1 MTQKFNRH
9 FVKSTIRGALR
20 KSWQSIPA
28 HRRVR
33 LMSGASG
40 VAITKIRGSMGE
52 ARTAPNFGLL
62 SIVVP
67 VYNVEQ
73 YLEECVLSIVGQRYK
88 RLQIILVDDGST
100 DGSLKIAKK
109 LARADRRIMVVSK
122 ENNGL
127 GSARNTGI
135 SHAKGRYLASVDSD
149 DIVPKDAYLLML
161 ESLNKTGSDFVVG
174 SINRLTGKKRSKPKW
189 AQEVHAE
196 DRLHIT
202 LSEYPEV
209 LHNVFAWNKVF
220 VKDFWDKSLVSFP
233 EGVLY
238 EDQELT
244 AKAYNEA
251 QAFDVL
257 KSVVYDWRIRSD
269 RSSIT
274 QQKDNV
280 VDLAD
285 RLLVTSR
292 VNDYLL
298 ASVSAATYEYWL
310 VKVLGTDLS
319 LYYVQIPR
327 VGDDYWRILQAR
339 LGHVLESVPPEVLE
353 KIDVHERILLNCIK
367 EDNRVDF
374 ERVIH
379 WNSENGRS
387 FPYELVSDRLYA
399 RPGYVQE
406 MGSVP
411 RSDLLATRPEQL
423 RIKGELDEIRPG
435 DNGLVEVYGCA
446 YVQGID
452 LQKMDLQPTFRLMN
466 VGTGESHPLKYSAR
480 TDPHIDV
487 RANDAWTS
495 YSNSSFKLLIQANEL
510 SNDIDCSFRQ
520 EWRLDISFNILGTTI
535 HGGLSSRSMT
545 GAGALFPLLA
555 VDDEGGRWICRY
567 STALG
572 LSFLRENYRCLMERV
587 SIKGRRVSCSMPGA
601 SGDSFSHLLFEC
613 RQLGLQAIGSKRSD
627 SSGDVSFDCNL
638 PELPKRVREFD
649 AYVWKVRAVTNEGR
663 AYDVGLRA
671 AIDRHQNSEDQC
683 CLLEVRP
690 SGLGYVQLS
699 DRRSIVRVENWSVD
713 TERETVSL
721 TIGYSEGSVS
731 PLQNVPRTYFA
742 NGRSQITAKSSS
754 WIVPGVTAE
763 HVFGL
768 RGPRWD
774 TLAASVESGMYTL
787 RHVGG
792 DESGSDQIQWTEVA
806 PSAQG
811 GLPEHHSTKN
821 VNLTLART
829 PQASALSLRIGPPLA
844 MSERGKLMQARLHR
858 SIPDLLME
866 PILDGAVLF
875 ESFGGKTI
883 GDSPLALFEEMIRR
897 GDTRPKYWSVSD
909 HSVVV
914 PQGAQAVIMYSK
926 EWYRVLHTA
935 EFLVNN
941 NNFPYFYRKHDKQKY
956 IQTWHG
962 TPLKRI
968 GNDIPTSTLS
978 LAYIK
983 LMKKESEYWDYLLAQ
998 NDFAARVLPNAFG
1011 YAGEVLNLGYPR
1023 NDILSSPDAETRSR
1037 EVREALGISAEK
1049 TVILYAPTWRDNS
1062 RNENNQY
1069 AFVNYLDVD
1078 KATSI
1083 LGENYVF
1090 LIRGHH
1096 NVAQQRTSL
1105 SGRNVLDVTSHPN
1118 INDLILASD
1127 CLVTDYSSIMFDYVV
1142 TGKPLFFLVPDMEA
1156 YRTQVR
1162 GFYFN
1167 FEEGAPGPLVGNTTA
1182 LVDHLL
1188 NNTASSSKADKYD
1201 EFCSSYAG
1209 RDDGLA
1215 SARVYERV
1223 WLSQL

>member
-1 MTQKFNRH
+1 MSKNVNQKFL
-9 FVKSTIRGALR
+9 KTKLRGVL
-20 KSWQSIPA
+20 KNSWRRIPA
-28 HRRVR
+28 HRRAR

-40 VAITKIRGSMGE
+40 VAITKIRRSIGKSSGGF
-52 ARTAPNFGLL
+52 NYGLL
-62 SIVVP
+62 SVVIP
-67 VYNVEQ
+67 VYNVEA
-73 YLEECVLSIVGQRYK
+73 YLEECVLSVVGQTYK

-100 DGSLKIAKK
+100 DGSLRLAKK
-109 LARADRRIMVVSK
+109 LARVDRRICVISK
-122 ENNGL
+122 KNNGL

-135 SHAKGRYLASVDSD
+135 ARARGKYIAFVDSD
-149 DIVPKDAYLLML
+149 DIVPKKAYQVML
-161 ESLNKTGSDFVVG
+161 ESLNTTGSDFVVG
-174 SINRLTGKKRSKPKW
+174 SINRLIGKKRSKPQW

-202 LSEYPEV
+202 LSEYPEI

-220 VKDFWDKSLVSFP
+220 IKEFWDKILISFP

-280 VDLAD
+280 VDLSD

-298 ASVSAATYEYWL
+298 ASVSTATYEYWL

-327 VGDDYWRILQAR
+327 VGDDYWRILQSR

-353 KIDVHERILLNCIK
+353 KVDVHERLLLNCIK
-367 EDNRVDF
+367 KDNRADF
-374 ERVIH
+374 ERIIY

-387 FPYELVSDRLYA
+387 FPYEVVSDRLYA

-406 MGSVP
+406 MGFVP
-411 RSDLLATRPEQL
+411 SSDLLATRPENL
-423 RIKGELDEIRPG
+423 KIIGELDEIRPG
-435 DNGLVEVYGCA
+435 ENGLLEVYCSA
-446 YVQGID
+446 YVLGLD
-452 LQKMDLQPTFRLMN
+452 LQKMDLGPSFRLMN
-466 VGTGESHPLKYSAR
+466 VGTGKTHALKYSAR
-480 TDPHIDV
+480 VDPHIDV

-495 YSNSSFKLLIQANEL
+495 YSNSSFKLLIHANEL
-510 SNDIDCSFRQ
+510 SYDIDSSVRE

-535 HGGLSSRSMT
+535 HGGLTSRSMT
-545 GAGALFPLLA
+545 GAGALFPLLS
-555 VDDEGGRWICRY
+555 VDDDGGRWICRY
-567 STALG
+567 SKALG

-587 SIKGRRVSCSMPGA
+587 SIKGRRVSCSVPSA
-601 SGDSFSHLLFEC
+601 SRDSFSHLLFEC

-627 SSGDVSFDCNL
+627 SSGVVSFDCDL
-638 PELPKRVREFD
+638 PELPKRAREFD
-649 AYVWKVRAVTNEGR
+649 AYVWRVRAVTNEGR

-671 AIDRHQNSEDQC
+671 AIDWHQNSGDQC
-683 CLLEVRP
+683 CSLEVRP

-713 TERETVSL
+713 TELETVSL

-731 PLQNVPRTYFA
+731 PRQNVPRIFFA
-742 NGRSQITAKSSS
+742 NGRNQINAMNSS

-763 HVFGL
+763 HIFGL

-774 TLAASVESGMYTL
+774 SLTTSVESGMYTL

-792 DESGSDQIQWTEVA
+792 DESGTDHVQWTEVA
-806 PSAQG
+806 PSAQS

-829 PQASALSLRIGPPLA
+829 PQASALSLRIGPPLG

-914 PQGAQAVIMYSK
+914 PQGAQAVVMYSK

-935 EFLVNN
+935 EFVVNN
-941 NNFPYFYRKHDKQKY
+941 NNFPFFYRKHDKQKY

-998 NDFAARVLPNAFG
+998 NDFAERVLPNAFG

-1023 NDILSSPDAETRSR
+1023 NDILSSPDAESRSR
-1037 EVREALGISAEK
+1037 EVREALGISAGK

-1078 KATSI
+1078 EATSV

-1105 SGRNVLDVTSHPN
+1105 SGRNVLDVTSRPN

-1127 CLVTDYSSIMFDYVV
+1127 CLVTDYSSVMFDYVV
-1142 TGKPLFFLVPDMEA
+1142 TGKPLYFLVPDMEA
-1156 YRTQVR
+1156 YKTQVR

-1167 FEEGAPGPLVGNTTA
+1167 FDEGAPGPLVGNTAA
-1182 LVDHLL
+1182 LVGHLL
-1188 NNTASSSKADKYD
+1188 NNTASSSIADKYA
-1201 EFCSSYAG
+1201 EFCSTYAG
-1209 RDDGLA
+1209 SDDGLA
-1215 SARVYERV
+1215 SARVYEHV
-1223 WLSQL
+1223 WLSQF